1 MKDSKLRKI
10 ILENNVR
17 INKFRLSA
25 RRADLVRYIRDEGEV
40 GSSDISKMFDL
51 PLQSVSTTL
60 KTLHSLGYLKRREVD
75 SETGGRE
82 YVYWAARGLRG

>member
-10 ILENNVR
+10 ILENNAR
-17 INKFRLSA
+17 ITKFRLSA
-25 RRADLVRYIRDEGEV
+25 HRADLVGYIRNGGPT
-40 GSSDISKMFDL
+40 GSSDISKMFDI

-60 KTLHSLGYLKRREVD
+60 KTLCDLGYLKRREVD

-82 YVYWAARGLRG
+82 YLYWAARGLK